1 MLLVT
6 LFSDEISLNSVSVWS
21 AVKCQEQVV
30 FYSGMDPDLQMGVG
44 GGGGL
49 KNICFRPFGPQFR
62 LEIRRKGMGGGGGGA
77 GPLPWIRRCLMY
89 S

>member
-6 LFSDEISLNSVSVWS
+6 LFSGEIRLNSVSVWS

-30 FYSGMDPDLQMGVG
+30 FYSGGSRPSDNGGGEG
-44 GGGGL
+44 GGGVIQTPRWGRGGAVW
-49 KNICFRPFGPQFR
+49 KFFFGPS
-62 LEIRRKGMGGGGGGA
+62 G
-77 GPLPWIRRCLMY
+77 WIRHCLMY

>member
-6 LFSDEISLNSVSVWS
+6 LFSGEIRLNSVSVWS

-30 FYSGMDPDLQMGVG
+30 FYSGGSRPSD
-44 GGGGL
+44 GGGL

-62 LEIRRKGMGGGGGGA
+62 LEIRRKGVGGGV
-77 GPLPWIRRCLMY
+77 GPLPWIRHCLMY

>member
-6 LFSDEISLNSVSVWS
+6 LFSGEIRLNSVSVWS
-21 AVKCQEQVV
+21 AVKCQEQGV
-30 FYSGMDPDLQMGVG
+30 FYSGGSRLSDGG

-62 LEIRRKGMGGGGGGA
+62 LEIRRKGVGGVGGGP
-77 GPLPWIRRCLMY
+77 GPSPGHATV
-89 S
+89 

>member
-1 MLLVT
+1 M
-6 LFSDEISLNSVSVWS
+6 
-21 AVKCQEQVV
+21 KCQEQVV

-62 LEIRRKGMGGGGGGA
+62 LEIRRKGMGGKGRGGWA
-77 GPLPWIRRCLMY
+77 PPLDLPLFNVFINCLRL
-89 S
+89 SCCASFS

>member
-6 LFSDEISLNSVSVWS
+6 LFSGEIRLNSVSVWS

-30 FYSGMDPDLQMGVG
+30 FYSGGSRPSDG
-44 GGGGL
+44 GGGG
-49 KNICFRPFGPQFR
+49 GS
-62 LEIRRKGMGGGGGGA
+62 EIRRKGMGGGGGGEA
-77 GPLPWIRRCLMY
+77 GPLPWIRHCLMY